1 MPLEVSANRLAPVYD
16 PGRILEPFPF
26 LVSAICLSTEALAIT
41 SSARLF
47 GISFALSEAM
57 QGTAGRSGV
66 QKIAKRARL
75 STTWRGYQRLMAPG
89 GRGSLPIPERETMA
103 ESRCVCSSPTA
114 MWEGEYFCIVT
125 GDLSDKCSLAVPAL
139 LRNNDE
145 SEYTVRQS

>member
-66 QKIAKRARL
+66 QKIAKRAWL
-75 STTWRGYQRLMAPG
+75 SPTWQRHQRSAPLRD
-89 GRGSLPIPERETMA
+89 GRSLPMPEGDTRIGP
-103 ESRCVCSSPTA
+103 RCVCSSPSV
-114 MWEGEYFCIVT
+114 MWEGEYFCVVT
-125 GDLSDKCSLAVPAL
+125 GDLSDKCSLAVRAL
-139 LRNNDE
+139 LCNNDE
-145 SEYTVRQS
+145 SEYSIQQS